1 MSSVLPTTY
10 FSRKENHMHRKIQ
23 AVALILMFLAFHI
36 TAINAQAQSVV
47 QEVYLVWMPSLNET
61 ANQTFAKVTFT
72 TDLERAPDRAEIIVT
87 AKPSGTIIGVRS
99 ATRQE
104 GRRNILI
111 ISLEPTIPPGA
122 GDTEVEVR
130 FDRVQFAQNPINT
143 PVEATGEIYSRSNI
157 QTLADLRLEQAREA
171 IANSKTKEERNIFA
185 GFSAT
190 APSDGDAEADA
201 DIALNKWVA
210 PNLFA
215 SFILK
220 KSTAVEADPKHFNMA
235 FGYRKVFSTQAGKLR
250 KIRNLVAA
258 AETQANRTPDDPE
271 RAREK
276 GAEIANEIDALSN
289 GFLLNLMID
298 AVGRLEGE
306 AMNFNVTNA
315 IFDIPLQLASR
326 TKRIGDSLFF
336 NLRIIPGGVELG
348 RNLRSENEVLQKYY
362 IGRFK
367 SGAELNF
374 CYAPSDRVD
383 AFPQRI
389 ELNLQAVNRYLWR
402 DETAFDEETMEAIG
416 ISKGNKSWL
425 QGDLNIFLGE
435 TTEGRFGFKVSYLRG
450 KLPPTFSDTRAFTF
464 GLVFQSADDKAG
476 K

>member
-143 PVEATGEIYSRSNI
+143 PVEATGEIYSR
-157 QTLADLRLEQAREA
+157 
-171 IANSKTKEERNIFA
+171 
-185 GFSAT
+185 
-190 APSDGDAEADA
+190 
-201 DIALNKWVA
+201 